1 MFPELFNQLEHNS
14 DTGEDSI
21 DEKQQLTLQAPED
34 ANREEL
40 NLVGVPPDWSRRDVL
55 VEVVGVK
62 SFAKVSNG
70 NF

>member
-34 ANREEL
+34 ATREEL

-62 SFAKVSNG
+62 SFEKISNG